1 MGSADKE
8 ADAVFTLFA
17 PYDDPEIAL
26 CIVMEQGASGSSL
39 ASVAYQILD
48 YYFSSDAAITGIAQE
63 NTLIP

>member
-1 MGSADKE
+1 M
-8 ADAVFTLFA
+8 VVFA